1 MRRDSGLGKQLYWR
15 GKCSALYQGTTLVG
29 TTMAKKDLGF
39 SPWGPVFAVGIDRVA
54 NRRVALGLALE
65 TWDPHNSVD

>member
-1 MRRDSGLGKQLYWR
+1 
-15 GKCSALYQGTTLVG
+15 
-29 TTMAKKDLGF
+29 MAKKDLGF